1 MYCGFSR
8 SVILDDTGVIRKF
21 GKISQP
27 CKDGER
33 SDDHI
38 IIRRHDTSC
47 RPKKRCWP
55 HHNCE
60 TFARCPH
67 RKPNLRRFIMADIN
81 VGDKA
86 PDFSLPVTLKDKMT
100 LSDVLKDKK
109 VVLAFYIFDFAGDL
123 EGLWTAEW
131 ARFRDRAAEI
141 RGLNAEVI
149 GISTDGPFCH
159 QAFAEKVGLD
169 FPLLSDYNKE
179 VIPRYGVQYEDLA
192 GFRGLAKRSIF
203 VIDQDSTVKYKWVTD
218 DPAIMP
224 DLDEVIA
231 AI

>member
-1 MYCGFSR
+1 
-8 SVILDDTGVIRKF
+8 
-21 GKISQP
+21 
-27 CKDGER
+27 
-33 SDDHI
+33 
-38 IIRRHDTSC
+38 
-47 RPKKRCWP
+47 
-55 HHNCE
+55 
-60 TFARCPH
+60 
-67 RKPNLRRFIMADIN
+67 MAEIN

-86 PDFSLPVTLKDKMT
+86 PDFTLPTTLEDKMS

-109 VVLAFYIFDFAGDL
+109 AVLVFYLFDFAGDL
-123 EGLWTAEW
+123 EGLWTGEW

-149 GISTDGPFCH
+149 GVSTDGPFCH
-159 QAFAEKVGLD
+159 QAFAEKVGFD

-179 VIPRYGVQYEDLA
+179 IIPQYGIQYEDLA
-192 GFRGLAKRSIF
+192 GFKGLAKRSVF

-218 DPAIMP
+218 DPGVLP